1 MERRKWIWPA
11 FLLLI
16 LAQLYVPA
24 SMIYEREQILKHGK
38 AFLFRTMPVDP
49 ADAFRGRYITLNYE
63 ISNISIKRNLNLEN
77 NQMLYLLL
85 GKDSA
90 GYARVLS
97 VSTLKPQGQTDYIRA
112 ELDYSYE
119 QNDSLYLLSVDLP
132 FDRLYM
138 EESKAPVAEEL
149 YNKMATDP
157 KAASAAVVI
166 IKNGEAVL
174 SDVLINGV
182 SVGRV
187 REMIND

>member
-1 MERRKWIWPA
+1 MDRRKWIWPA

-38 AFLFRTMPVDP
+38 PFLFKTRPVDP

-63 ISNISIKRNLNLEN
+63 ISNITIKRNLNLEN

-90 GYARVLS
+90 GYATVVS
-97 VSTLKPQGQTDYIRA
+97 VSTLKPQGQTDYIRTQ
-112 ELDYSYE
+112 LDYSYE

-138 EESKAPVAEEL
+138 EESKAPAAEEL
-149 YNKMATDP
+149 YNRMAADP
-157 KAASAAVVI
+157 KAISAALVFV
-166 IKNGEAVL
+166 KDGEGVL
-174 SDVLINGV
+174 SDW
-182 SVGRV
+182 RM
-187 REMIND
+187 R